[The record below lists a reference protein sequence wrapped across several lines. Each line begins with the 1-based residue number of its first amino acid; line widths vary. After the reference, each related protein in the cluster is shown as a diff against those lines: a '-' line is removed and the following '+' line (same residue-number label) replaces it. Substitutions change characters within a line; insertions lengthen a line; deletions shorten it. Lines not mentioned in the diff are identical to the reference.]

1 MKVNLEESELGMFF
15 KPWQKPLI
23 KKLLTSE
30 VEMKT
35 AEAWEYVN
43 EHLPEDESISRASV
57 IIFLQNQ
64 EAEGILV
71 SREESGKGGMHG
83 VYRRAKNLPQF
94 IVDVRVQFADKM
106 LEATEL
112 LGLKS

>member
-1 MKVNLEESELGMFF
+1 MKVDLEESGLEMFF
-15 KPWQKPLI
+15 KDWQVPLI
-23 KKLLTSE
+23 QKLLTSE

-57 IIFLQNQ
+57 INFLYAQK
-64 EAEGILV
+64 EEGTLV
-71 SREESGKGGMHG
+71 SREEYGKGGSHFI
-83 VYRRAKNLPQF
+83 YRRAKNLPQF

-106 LEATEL
+106 FEVAEL